1 MIGHTVTGFTKPIIL
16 TGSLSGC
23 RGNVL
28 GSVSLHVVRIVSGL
42 VVVLKPI
49 VHFVLILL
57 LLSVRILSVSSSS
70 SSSSGIRM
78 MLWRWKEGNGWILLI
93 VCGGHRSCHSGG
105 GGIGRIEIGM
115 RQDLFC
121 VVSFLTASFGFR
133 G

>member
-1 MIGHTVTGFTKPIIL
+1 MIDRTVTGFTKPIIL

-57 LLSVRILSVSSSS
+57 LLSVRILSVSSSPS
-70 SSSSGIRM
+70 SPSIRM
-78 MLWRWKEGNGWILLI
+78 TLWRWKEGSGWKLLK
-93 VCGGHRSCHSGG
+93 VCGSHRSSCSGG
-105 GGIGRIEIGM
+105 SGIGRIEIGM
-115 RQDLFC
+115 IRDLFC
-121 VVSFLTASFGFR
+121 VVSFLTASFGFC